1 MLPGQGRSGCAAL
14 SGDVWTE
21 GGVQAVAY
29 EQGDG
34 GVCSG
39 AQAPKGVALDRFG
52 NSDGVREFP
61 WLAAPTFSADG
72 VFMAAE
78 RFAESDDPADAGLW
92 GVVAVNTLTG
102 EEVPVAAGASQPAWR
117 PGAAVDPAA
126 VRYTE
131 PGERLVTL
139 ETPLSEE
146 GTLYRISYLTTGDLV
161 RSDASFLHLATPAYL
176 ADNEITGVVVTAD
189 GRPVTDGATL
199 RRILEQYHAA
209 YHLYEAAPPDLLPLL
224 GDELDKV
231 LANPLL
237 MAMSPT
243 KFLARPRD
251 QYAAALRAMLTAR
264 SSPPQAM
271 EVLDAAIDQASG
283 DVEAALDALGAIV
296 EDQQHTNETLVA
308 LHADLK
314 LAYESSE
321 ETVTWS
327 AASLKLLRL
336 AWELL
341 FLRELQQE
349 RSGWLQAY
357 VDTFPSGEE
366 ALGRDPLR
374 AAVTVLAEVEA
385 EQAQRVNLVLAFVQD
400 EAVQALLK
408 SGGAVTQQAAAEV
421 AAQIAAQY
429 GGTLSAQ
436 AVSSLLSAISV
447 GLTANSILYGTDDL
461 VANFQLARRAEEL
474 RGVFR
479 AGAEAV
485 QRQTLERTAPTDAYD
500 GELAGVYRT
509 AVLLETLA
517 GVAAYHAYADGVAAS
532 QRLPNLLALL
542 NQLRGEDWDA
552 AAAGLHRVAEEA
564 ERSLLDDLANSA
576 QVETLV
582 ALAVSRMQPGAD
594 EPWVEPVTGM
604 AFVPVPAGEFVMGS
618 SEEEADAALA
628 LCNASYG
635 DCERSWFADEQPQ
648 HTVYLDEY
656 WIGRTEVTNAQYQQ
670 FVDAGGYETEGYW
683 SSAGW
688 QARTVEGWE
697 RPRCLDE
704 DDVNV
709 PDQPVVC
716 VSWYE
721 AEAYTRWLS
730 EESGMAIRLPT
741 EAEWEKAARGTDSRI
756 FPWGNEFDGSR
767 LNYCDANCA
776 YDHGDEANDD
786 GYAFTAPVGSY
797 PGGAS
802 PYGAMDMAGNVWEW
816 VSDWYGEDYYRQSPS
831 ANPPGPEMGETRVL
845 RGGSWSSDAN
855 NVRSADRDYY
865 NPGNWYSYF
874 GFRCVRSQ

>member
-1 MLPGQGRSGCAAL
+1 
-14 SGDVWTE
+14 
-21 GGVQAVAY
+21 
-29 EQGDG
+29 
-34 GVCSG
+34 
-39 AQAPKGVALDRFG
+39 
-52 NSDGVREFP
+52 
-61 WLAAPTFSADG
+61 
-72 VFMAAE
+72 
-78 RFAESDDPADAGLW
+78 
-92 GVVAVNTLTG
+92 
-102 EEVPVAAGASQPAWR
+102 
-117 PGAAVDPAA
+117 
-126 VRYTE
+126 
-131 PGERLVTL
+131 
-139 ETPLSEE
+139 
-146 GTLYRISYLTTGDLV
+146 
-161 RSDASFLHLATPAYL
+161 
-176 ADNEITGVVVTAD
+176 
-189 GRPVTDGATL
+189 
-199 RRILEQYHAA
+199 
-209 YHLYEAAPPDLLPLL
+209 
-224 GDELDKV
+224 
-231 LANPLL
+231 
-237 MAMSPT
+237 
-243 KFLARPRD
+243 
-251 QYAAALRAMLTAR
+251 
-264 SSPPQAM
+264 
-271 EVLDAAIDQASG
+271 
-283 DVEAALDALGAIV
+283 
-296 EDQQHTNETLVA
+296 
-308 LHADLK
+308 
-314 LAYESSE
+314 
-321 ETVTWS
+321 
-327 AASLKLLRL
+327 
-336 AWELL
+336 
-341 FLRELQQE
+341 
-349 RSGWLQAY
+349 
-357 VDTFPSGEE
+357 
-366 ALGRDPLR
+366 
-374 AAVTVLAEVEA
+374 
-385 EQAQRVNLVLAFVQD
+385 
-400 EAVQALLK
+400 
-408 SGGAVTQQAAAEV
+408 
-421 AAQIAAQY
+421 
-429 GGTLSAQ
+429 
-436 AVSSLLSAISV
+436 VSSLLSAISV
-447 GLTANSILYGTDDL
+447 GLTVNSILYGTDDL

-582 ALAVSRMQPGAD
+582 ALALSRMQPGAD

-628 LCNASYG
+628 LCNASDG
-635 DCERSWFADEQPQ
+635 DCGWFANEQPQ

-656 WIGRTEVTNAQYQQ
+656 WIGQTEVTNAQFQQ

-688 QARTVEGWE
+688 QARTAEGWE
-697 RPRCLDE
+697 GLRCLD
-704 DDVNV
+704 DDTVNV

-776 YDHGDEANDD
+776 YDHKDEANDDIVFRISSTADPGTYDHGDEANDD

-845 RGGSWSSDAN
+845 RGGAASN
-855 NVRSADRDYY
+855 YGIYVRSAFRNFNDPDFW
-865 NPGNWYSYF
+865 NVDL